1 MTSSPRK
8 GPRVHRS
15 WADGVPLDDDDRR
28 WWRCPGRRIPR
39 LVDGA
44 QNPRYPRNMQMVRP
58 RSRLRLTLAAA
69 VFGALALSPMVFPT
83 EAVADPILQVGGG
96 DVRVEAEK
104 LEVDV
109 SAQTAVLT
117 GSVVLAKGDLA
128 VRCPRLDL
136 KFDHAPHLSWAKG
149 SGGVA
154 ADVRGVHA
162 EAPEV
167 ELDLTKQ
174 VLELRGGVKLSRGQG
189 FLQAESA
196 TINIMTAKVTA
207 TQVKGQIPVPKAP

>member
-1 MTSSPRK
+1 
-8 GPRVHRS
+8 
-15 WADGVPLDDDDRR
+15 
-28 WWRCPGRRIPR
+28 
-39 LVDGA
+39 
-44 QNPRYPRNMQMVRP
+44 
-58 RSRLRLTLAAA
+58 
-69 VFGALALSPMVFPT
+69 
-83 EAVADPILQVGGG
+83 
-96 DVRVEAEK
+96 
-104 LEVDV
+104 
-109 SAQTAVLT
+109 VL
-117 GSVVLAKGDLA
+117 LAKGDLS
-128 VRCPRLDL
+128 VKCPRLDL

-196 TINIMTAKVTA
+196 TINILTAKVTA
-207 TQVKGQIPVPKAP
+207 TQVKGQIPVPKGP

>member
-1 MTSSPRK
+1 MKILFPFVTSTEPPIRDTLPTMSMLRPSPR
-8 GPRVHRS
+8 PR
-15 WADGVPLDDDDRR
+15 RR
-28 WWRCPGRRIPR
+28 
-39 LVDGA
+39 
-44 QNPRYPRNMQMVRP
+44 
-58 RSRLRLTLAAA
+58 LAFVVA
-69 VFGALALSPMVFPT
+69 VVGALALSPMVLPH

-109 SAQTAVLT
+109 AAQTAVLV
-117 GSVVLAKGDLA
+117 GNVVLAKGDLN
-128 VRCPRLDL
+128 VKCPRLDL

-149 SGGVA
+149 SGGVV

-167 ELDLTKQ
+167 ELDLSKQ

-196 TINIMTAKVTA
+196 TINITTAKVTA
-207 TQVKGQIPVPKAP
+207 TQVKGQIPVPKGP

>member
-1 MTSSPRK
+1 MLALA
-8 GPRVHRS
+8 G
-15 WADGVPLDDDDRR
+15 ALLLAPL
-28 WWRCPGRRIPR
+28 
-39 LVDGA
+39 V
-44 QNPRYPRNMQMVRP
+44 YPR
-58 RSRLRLTLAAA
+58 AA
-69 VFGALALSPMVFPT
+69 
-83 EAVADPILQVGGG
+83 EADPALPGLQVGG

-109 SAQTAVLT
+109 AAGSAILLGNVTL
-117 GSVVLAKGDLA
+117 SKGDLL
-128 VRCPRLDL
+128 VKCPRIDL

-149 SGGVA
+149 SGGVS

-162 EAPEV
+162 DAPEV

-196 TINIMTAKVTA
+196 TIHIATGKVTA
-207 TQVKGQIPVPKAP
+207 NQVKGQVPVPKGT

>member
-1 MTSSPRK
+1 MASFLHVLPKRK
-8 GPRVHRS
+8 GAGAS
-15 WADGVPLDDDDRR
+15 L
-28 WWRCPGRRIPR
+28 
-39 LVDGA
+39 LVA
-44 QNPRYPRNMQMVRP
+44 V
-58 RSRLRLTLAAA
+58 LAACL
-69 VFGALALSPMVFPT
+69 VSPVAFPSAA
-83 EAVADPILQVGGG
+83 EADPILQVGGG

-117 GSVVLAKGDLA
+117 GNVLLAKGDLS
-128 VRCPRLDL
+128 VKCPRLDL

-196 TINIMTAKVTA
+196 TINILTAKVTA
-207 TQVKGQIPVPKAP
+207 TQVKGQIPVPKGP